1 MSKSRQTPG
10 RAEAL
15 REVMR
20 DGIAN
25 ATPELLNLAGFNRPV
40 MRKPASQSLP
50 GIMLSSGIEQL
61 TSQERAALPF

>member
-1 MSKSRQTPG
+1 MNRKQTPG

-20 DGIAN
+20 GGISN
-25 ATPELLNLAGFNRPV
+25 ATPELMNLAGCNRPV
-40 MRKPASQSLP
+40 MRQPAAPALL

-61 TSQERAALPF
+61 TAQERAALPF

>member
-1 MSKSRQTPG
+1 MNRKQTPG

-20 DGIAN
+20 GGIAN

-40 MRKPASQSLP
+40 MRQPGAQALP
-50 GIMLSSGIEQL
+50 GIMLSSGIEQMS
-61 TSQERAALPF
+61 TKERAAMPF

>member
-1 MSKSRQTPG
+1 MNRKQTPG

-20 DGIAN
+20 GGIAN
-25 ATPELLNLAGFNRPV
+25 ATPELMNLAGCNRPV
-40 MRKPASQSLP
+40 MPKPAAPALQ

-61 TSQERAALPF
+61 TAQERAALPF

>member
-1 MSKSRQTPG
+1 MNRKQTPG

-20 DGIAN
+20 GGIAN
-25 ATPELLNLAGFNRPV
+25 ATPELLNLAGCNRPV
-40 MRKPASQSLP
+40 MPKPAAPAML

-61 TSQERAALPF
+61 TAQERAALPF

>member
-1 MSKSRQTPG
+1 MNRKQTPG

-20 DGIAN
+20 GGIAN

-40 MRKPASQSLP
+40 MRKPGATALP
-50 GIMLSSGIEQL
+50 VLMLSSGIEKM
-61 TSQERAALPF
+61 SAKERATLPF

>member
-1 MSKSRQTPG
+1 MNRKQTPG

-20 DGIAN
+20 GGIAN

-40 MRKPASQSLP
+40 MRQPGAPALQ
-50 GIMLSSGIEQL
+50 GIMLSSGIEKM
-61 TSQERAALPF
+61 SAKERAELPF